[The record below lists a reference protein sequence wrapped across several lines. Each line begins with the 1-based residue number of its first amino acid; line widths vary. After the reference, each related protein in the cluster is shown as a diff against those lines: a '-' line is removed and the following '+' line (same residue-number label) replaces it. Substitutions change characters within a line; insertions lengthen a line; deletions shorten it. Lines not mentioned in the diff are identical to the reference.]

1 MDNSFLKLFIN
12 EIEDT
17 GLSLYYEDEQDSIL
31 NEEIVL
37 EIEGNTI
44 KYIKIDKY
52 LSYMD
57 VYLSLQYYDA
67 KKSERLDG
75 SCIEEIERDHLLYM
89 FQKNFEKERILQ
101 YTIEAWDDEY
111 SYLCPYPDIYVG
123 LHNVPCDVEIIK
135 SFVEKTDLFCNY
147 IKKFSL
153 EELQQKECEKLLK
166 QNGCGAFEIIRN
178 KTIDYVPNSENN
190 VLEWHGKEYVLFK
203 FSDQKA
209 CIEKIKYDAYLAFLD
224 NVELYSDYSLEICKN
239 TICIKSCSFTAYLP
253 TVEYD
258 NAIDIETIY
267 FKSKILS
274 FLQFNGSESLGMFFE
289 TYHEKTID
297 SYSLPTLF
305 TEGHTDW
312 RHIKNAFTYG
322 DIKYNEQFRFEEYTS
337 TAKIGDKKL
346 LDMCS
351 AFSNETSPFIKIMIF
366 DRDGSVKI
374 KDVEDETT
382 GFKDWGNHVYSFA
395 IPIPEHRKETDA
407 ISIEHYYTD
416 QEITKE
422 YEISG
427 INRRLYLGNE
437 FDHLGRAPHISRFC
451 RKTSF
456 CGEDH
461 INIIDDQVI
470 DPNSDLDIDYALS
483 KMAFAEKICSEK
495 LSKEAMAAFHL
506 LYAKILKVI
515 EYDKSKK

>member
-1 MDNSFLKLFIN
+1 MNNGFLKLFIS
-12 EIEDT
+12 EIET
-17 GLSLYYEDEQDSIL
+17 LGLSLYYDEQDADE

-37 EIEGNTI
+37 EIEGDVI
-44 KYIKIDKY
+44 VYVKIDKY
-52 LSYMD
+52 LSNMD
-57 VYLSLQYYDA
+57 VYLSLQFYDA
-67 KKSERLDG
+67 KRSERLDG
-75 SCIEEIERDHLLYM
+75 SCVEEIERDHLLYM
-89 FQKNFEKERILQ
+89 FQKNFEKESILQ
-101 YTIEAWDDEY
+101 YTIETWDDEY
-111 SYLCPYPDIYVG
+111 SYLCPYPDLYVG
-123 LHNVPCDVEIIK
+123 LHNVPCDIEIIK
-135 SFVEKTDLFCNY
+135 SFVEKTDLFCNH
-147 IKKFSL
+147 IEKFSL
-153 EELQQKECEKLLK
+153 KELQQRERDKLLK
-166 QNGCGAFEIIRN
+166 QNGCEAFEIIRN

-203 FSDQKA
+203 VGDQKA
-209 CIEKIKYDAYLAFLD
+209 SIEKSKYEAYLTFLD
-224 NVELYSDYSLEICKN
+224 NVELYSDYSLEISKN
-239 TICIKSCSFTAYLP
+239 TLCIKSCSFTAYLP
-253 TVEYD
+253 TYEYD
-258 NAIDIETIY
+258 NAINIETIY
-267 FKSKILS
+267 FKSKILN
-274 FLQFNGSESLGMFFE
+274 FLQLEGSEALENFFE
-289 TYHEKTID
+289 TYHDKAID
-297 SYSLPTLF
+297 SYLLPTLF

-312 RHIKNAFTYG
+312 RHIKNAFIHNG
-322 DIKYNEQFRFEEYTS
+322 IKYHEQFRFEEYTS
-337 TAKIGDKKL
+337 TTKIGDKKL

-351 AFSNETSPFIKIMIF
+351 SFSNESSPFIKIMIF

-374 KDVEDETT
+374 KDIEDESS

-395 IPIPEHRKETDA
+395 IPIPEHRKKNDK

-422 YEISG
+422 YEIAG

-483 KMAFAEKICSEK
+483 KMVFADKICAEK
-495 LSKEAMAAFHL
+495 LSKESMAAFHL
-506 LYAKILKVI
+506 LYAKILKII